1 MSDTLSKASMQ
12 LAESIIGGGIAL
24 TFKEGSVLE
33 VAGGQLAVVMEPIQ
47 AESLEGLVKTTN
59 VLLGSKEANPFATSF
74 EEADVVGN
82 PVKIAADAV
91 SNDIIPIAKGII
103 DAVRNNVIPAT
114 NEIFQRSYD
123 QTSEVVDRGGIL
135 VDICTDGS
143 EKEIWSNP
151 ALVGLLE
158 AHAPTGTLDGCC
170 VSSMTFPDLGSD
182 VLLNHIHS
190 VNPVLN
196 PGIDDILGDNAE
208 GIVTS
213 VYRFVFNVSGETC
226 PVDIRTRTLVGL
238 LLAIALKENIPEGV
252 TGGGELRQYRAELE
266 KVADSN
272 AATLKQQLDY
282 STNITRAG
290 RLVLAFPP
298 EGSAITQKSTI
309 VVNGRLY
316 ESWLEAGG
324 SVDAILGAYASRSK
338 PIHGADILEN
348 KPQLER
354 EWVKMVGVA
363 QSAVRDNFQRV
374 YVNNLR
380 SNIHQYADETGLK
393 VSAEAIDGLYQTNTT
408 VDPDNAYCFTR
419 DVVVDALFGKNPDYK
434 AVLNEID
441 AISDAVPGISL
452 EDATELGI
460 TDWLTGWAIE
470 QMDIFKRGRE

>member
-1 MSDTLSKASMQ
+1 MSDTLSKATTQ

-33 VAGGQLAVVMEPIQ
+33 VAGGQLANVMEPIQ
-47 AESLEGLVKTTN
+47 AESLESLVKTTN
-59 VLLGSKEANPFATSF
+59 TILGAKEPNPFTASF
-74 EEADVVGN
+74 EDAEVVGN
-82 PVKIAADAV
+82 PVKVAADAV
-91 SNDIIPIAKGII
+91 SNDIVPIAKGII
-103 DAVRNNVIPAT
+103 GAVRNNVIPAT

-123 QTSEVVDRGGIL
+123 QTTEVVDRGGIL

-151 ALVGLLE
+151 ALLSLLE
-158 AHAPTGTLDGCC
+158 AHAPTGVLSGCC
-170 VSSMTFPDLGSD
+170 VTGMQFPDLGFD
-182 VLLNHIHS
+182 TLLNNLHS

-196 PGIDDILGDNAE
+196 PSIDALLGEDAE
-208 GIVTS
+208 HVLTC
-213 VYRFVFNVSGETC
+213 VYRFVFNVSGEPC
-226 PVDIRTRTLVGL
+226 DVDIRTKSLVGF

-272 AATLKQQLDY
+272 AATLKQQIDY
-282 STNITRAG
+282 SENITRAG
-290 RLVLAFPP
+290 RLIISFPP
-298 EGSAITQKSTI
+298 EGSPLTRKSTI

-324 SVDAILGAYASRSK
+324 SVDAILGAYASRNK
-338 PIHGADILEN
+338 PIHGAVILES

-354 EWVKMVGVA
+354 DWVKMVGVA
-363 QSAVRDNFQRV
+363 QSAIRDDFQRV

-380 SNIHQYADETGLK
+380 SNIHQYAEEVGLK
-393 VSAEAIDGLYQTNTT
+393 VSAEAIDGLYNTDT
-408 VDPDNAYCFTR
+408 CVDPDNAYCFTR
-419 DVVVDALFGKNPDYK
+419 GVVVDALFGKNADYK

-441 AISDAVPGISL
+441 TISDAVPGISL

-470 QMDIFKRGRE
+470 QMDIFKRGRD